1 MSPKVTV
8 SGQNSAPKP
17 KIGAVLSP
25 DPLREA
31 VYQAERQVFSTLER
45 PGMVDFFGSQL
56 TIAPEVWFRTIDE
69 IQTYVNNAISSI
81 ASDWPGLEPLAVRK
95 RKGQTKAHYEFDQKT
110 IAIPTESSWAMRE
123 MVVLHEIAHHLTWFE
138 NSSVEAHGLEYI
150 ANYLFL
156 VSQFMGEEVALLL
169 NAALDGKDILVTK

>member
-1 MSPKVTV
+1 MHPKVTV
-8 SGQNSAPKP
+8 SGQNPAPLLSN
-17 KIGAVLSP
+17 GAILSP

-31 VYQAERQVFSTLER
+31 VYQAERQVFHTLER
-45 PGMVDFFGSQL
+45 SGEVDFFGSKL
-56 TIAPEVWFRTIDE
+56 TIAPEVWFRSIEE
-69 IQTYVNNAISSI
+69 IQEYVNNAISAI
-81 ASDWPGLEPLAVRK
+81 ASDWPGLQPLAVRK
-95 RKGQTKAHYEFDQKT
+95 RKGQTKAHYEYDQKT
-110 IAIPTESSWAMRE
+110 IAIPTETNWAMRE

-156 VSQFMGEEVALLL
+156 VSQFMGQEVALLL